1 MPLRRHTYGVY
12 LLILL
17 LIATWVVPV
26 QAMHFPST
34 AGIYYMRKN
43 VEVEL
48 LVLVRIIH
56 VTKSLILQGVKD
68 TGDKHT
74 AYVRLTRYIRLMSG
88 VQVLIYQTMQNKT
101 TCNC

>member
-1 MPLRRHTYGVY
+1 MLV
-12 LLILL
+12 LLAWCFTPANTIH
-17 LIATWVVPV
+17 V
-26 QAMHFPST
+26 PST
-34 AGIYYMRKN
+34 AGIYYMRKS

-56 VTKSLILQGVKD
+56 ITKSLILQDVRD
-68 TGDKHT
+68 TLDKNT

-88 VQVLIYQTMQNKT
+88 VQVLMYQTMQSKT

>member
-1 MPLRRHTYGVY
+1 M
-12 LLILL
+12 ISL

-26 QAMHFPST
+26 HAMHFPST
-34 AGIYYMRKN
+34 AGIYYMRKI

-56 VTKSLILQGVKD
+56 ITKSLILQDVKD

-74 AYVRLTRYIRLMSG
+74 AYVRLTR
-88 VQVLIYQTMQNKT
+88 
-101 TCNC
+101 